1 MGKGL
6 LYLCGFNSG
15 KEFGLIVFA
24 CKECDILDKLL
35 LNQEYFAVFK
45 LSFLG
50 HTVCK
55 FLANDSSAT
64 INKPWDLQTLFSKNV
79 VCHVLAD
86 SEFVYIMIMHH
97 VQHHFPSSSML
108 YLSYVD
114 GVLEVTSTR

>member
-1 MGKGL
+1 
-6 LYLCGFNSG
+6 LYLCGFNSRYR
-15 KEFGLIVFA
+15 FALFTFA
-24 CKECDILDKLL
+24 CNECDIIDKLSL
-35 LNQEYFAVFK
+35 SQEYFAVFK

-55 FLANDSSAT
+55 FLADDSSVA
-64 INKPWDLQTLFSKNV
+64 INKPWDLQTSFSKNV

-86 SEFVYIMIMHH
+86 SELVYIMNMHH
-97 VQHHFPSSSML
+97 KQDHLPFSVML